1 MKISQV
7 VVLSLVFSWCLG
19 VSTAIFAGQE
29 NTTLRLALLPIPDVL
44 PVYVATEKGYF
55 VEQGITVEA
64 LSVGSALERDQLV
77 QAGSVDGM
85 INEISGA
92 ATFNRDQARVKI
104 VSIARSPIGDSP
116 LFRVLAAPGS
126 NLKTVADLAGVP
138 IGISKNTVIEYITTR
153 LLEAGGVSAQ
163 AIAYQSIPVLPERFQ
178 LLLSGQVQAAVLPEP
193 LGTSAIEAG
202 AVEIVNDTALKSVS
216 VSVVTFTDEVLKN
229 KSDTVK
235 KFMVAWDRACAD
247 LNNDPGAFRALMLQ
261 KIRLPK
267 NIQNTFN
274 IPPMPRHEV
283 PTKAQWDD
291 VMTWMLEKK
300 LLSAP
305 LAYEG
310 SVTEAFLAR

>member
-19 VSTAIFAGQE
+19 VSTAIFAGE
-29 NTTLRLALLPIPDVL
+29 EKTTLRLALLPIPDVL

-193 LGTSAIEAG
+193 LGTSAIAAG

>member
-153 LLEAGGVSAQ
+153 VLEAGGVSAQ

-193 LGTSAIEAG
+193 LGTSAIAAG